1 MWYCKKIEV
10 RVNQEEN
17 WKKKL
22 AERTTSEKRNRKKKK
37 FEGYKQE
44 AERTGGEREN
54 LRNRFST
61 VWKKNQ
67 GNEKQKRRKIKRKK

>member
-61 VWKKNQ
+61 V
-67 GNEKQKRRKIKRKK
+67 